1 MVQKFRQW
9 CPVEVWRLLVIMGT
23 MFAVIIIFQHFE
35 FPYGGSILSSMSS
48 APKDVVGGSNRAS
61 SDLELVGN
69 ATRLNGMNSTGSNN
83 AAHEGGDEESGRGV
97 DADVGDDIAPYNGEE
112 PSVEPWVNPP
122 ISLTMDQVSSLIN
135 GSVPEGEEQG
145 FPVENVTSKS
155 VNSGTLGGGI
165 VPALPP
171 GDSAPNKT
179 LTRNVEPNVVTQ
191 DAPVDPKR
199 ASTSFS
205 SNEKSGELPNNVT
218 TLPGSPTSDSPPNIT
233 FTRSEED
240 NIVTQGAPVVP
251 ETAAPSLS
259 NYQKSGEQ
267 PNNITTLQDSPSTT
281 TVPKAKKEPEKP
293 ISEVL
298 SISDMNTL
306 LLQRW
311 SSPNSVRPRW
321 PSAVDQELLEVKSL
335 IKNAPIVENDPVL
348 SAPLFHNLSIFKRS
362 YDLMEEKLKVYVY
375 KEGEKPIIHQPVLQ
389 GIYASEGWFMR
400 LMEANKQFV
409 TKNPKKAHLFYLPFS
424 SRKLE
429 EILYVPD
436 SHNHHSMIQYLRNY
450 LHVVTAKYPFWNRT
464 RGADHFLVACHDWA
478 PSETREI
485 MSNCIRALCNN
496 DIKEGFVFGKDVSLP
511 ETIVINPRN
520 PTRDLGGKPPSKR
533 SILAFFAGSMH
544 GYVRPIL
551 LEHWQNK
558 DPDMKIFGR
567 LPKLRGRGK
576 MNYANYMKSSKY
588 CICAKGYEVNSPR
601 VVEAIF
607 YECVPVILSDN
618 FVPPFLEVLNWES
631 FAVFVKEKDIPNL
644 KNILLSIPEK
654 RYREMQ
660 RRVKQVQKH
669 FLWHARPEKYDLFHM
684 ILHSIWYTRVF
695 QTWAY

>member
-48 APKDVVGGSNRAS
+48 APKDLVGGNNRAS

-69 ATRLNGMNSTGSNN
+69 VTRLNGLNSTGSDN
-83 AAHEGGDEESGRGV
+83 AAHEAGDEESGRGM

-122 ISLTMDQVSSLIN
+122 INLTMDQVSSLIN
-135 GSVPEGEEQG
+135 GSVPEGEGEEQG

-179 LTRNVEPNVVTQ
+179 LTRNVEPNVVTH

-205 SNEKSGELPNNVT
+205 NNEKSGELPNNVT
-218 TLPGSPTSDSPPNIT
+218 TLPESLTSDSPPNIT

-348 SAPLFHNLSIFKRS
+348 YAPLFHNLSIFKRIDMWVRS
-362 YDLMEEKLKVYVY
+362 ISTTQIKIVFTSAAFIPSLCFLMARF
-375 KEGEKPIIHQPVLQ
+375 PQ
-389 GIYASEGWFMR
+389 
-400 LMEANKQFV
+400 
-409 TKNPKKAHLFYLPFS
+409 
-424 SRKLE
+424 
-429 EILYVPD
+429 
-436 SHNHHSMIQYLRNY
+436 
-450 LHVVTAKYPFWNRT
+450 
-464 RGADHFLVACHDWA
+464 A

-533 SILAFFAGSMH
+533 S
-544 GYVRPIL
+544 
-551 LEHWQNK
+551 
-558 DPDMKIFGR
+558 
-567 LPKLRGRGK
+567 
-576 MNYANYMKSSKY
+576 
-588 CICAKGYEVNSPR
+588 
-601 VVEAIF
+601 
-607 YECVPVILSDN
+607 
-618 FVPPFLEVLNWES
+618 
-631 FAVFVKEKDIPNL
+631 
-644 KNILLSIPEK
+644 
-654 RYREMQ
+654 
-660 RRVKQVQKH
+660 
-669 FLWHARPEKYDLFHM
+669 
-684 ILHSIWYTRVF
+684 
-695 QTWAY
+695 